1 MKNYFASM
9 DTRQLITS
17 ITAGLVAGLIVIV
30 FCISLA
36 TLIFSGEM
44 SPYVS
49 RGIGLFLFGG
59 FAMSVLISIFG
70 SLPGTAIGPQDGPA
84 ALIAV
89 AASGISASLVGTLD
103 SVFSTIVAAII
114 LCSFVTGIIFS

>member
-1 MKNYFASM
+1 MKNI

-44 SPYVS
+44 SIYVS
-49 RGIGLFLFGG
+49 RGIGLFLFSS
-59 FAMSVLISIFG
+59 FVISSLISAFRA
-70 SLPGTAIGPQDGPA
+70 LPNTAIGPQDKPPA
-84 ALIAV
+84 LVAV
-89 AASGISASLVGTLD
+89 VARE
-103 SVFSTIVAAII
+103 IVA
-114 LCSFVTGIIFS
+114 S